1 MPKKIKK
8 RSKRQEEEEVVDV
21 ELAEGEG
28 EDFFDAEGEGDAP
41 EHFGEQIV
49 DVPES
54 ERDAFQKASF
64 DAANWV
70 EKNLKTVGI
79 GLALAIAIPVGAYAF
94 HQANEAAKTSAS
106 EVANGI
112 FTGYQAPI
120 KGSPAYEMIE
130 SNDKLQMPKTVYP
143 TTQAKWAAIEK
154 AADETLSEHPDQLGT
169 VARLSKG
176 AAALRLEKW
185 DDALEAYEGALAAKD
200 IADMKP
206 FALLGVAQANAGA
219 GKVDGAVKALDE
231 LAEIDGFK
239 GVARYE
245 KGRAYERAGDK
256 EKAKA
261 AYHDLLETQPSSP
274 YKIDVERRLAT
285 L

>member
-28 EDFFDAEGEGDAP
+28 EDFFDGDEDSP
-41 EHFGEQIV
+41 EHYGDQIV

-70 EKNLKTVGI
+70 EKNLQTVGI
-79 GLALAIAIPVGAYAF
+79 VLALAIAIPLGGYAYF
-94 HQANEAAKTSAS
+94 QASEASKTSAS

-112 FTGYQAPI
+112 FNGYQAPI
-120 KGSPAYEMIE
+120 KGSPAYDMIE
-130 SNDKLQMPKTVYP
+130 ANDKLQMPKTVYP
-143 TTQAKWAAIEK
+143 TAEAKWAAISA
-154 AADETLSEHPDQLGT
+154 AADKTLSEHPAQLGT
-169 VARLSKG
+169 VAQLSKG
-176 AAALRLEKW
+176 ASALRLQKW
-185 DDALEAYEGALAAKD
+185 DDAIKAYEAALGAKD

-206 FALLGVAQANAGA
+206 FALLGVAQANVGA
-219 GKVDGAVKALDE
+219 GKIDGAVKALDE

-245 KGRAYERAGDK
+245 KGRAYERAGDTD
-256 EKAKA
+256 KAKA
-261 AYHDLLETQPSSP
+261 SYHELLETLPSSP

>member
-28 EDFFDAEGEGDAP
+28 EDFFDDEGEGP
-41 EHFGEQIV
+41 EHFGDQIV
-49 DVPES
+49 DIPEA

-64 DAANWV
+64 NAANWV

-79 GLALAIAIPVGAYAF
+79 VVALAIAIPVGAYAF
-94 HQANEAAKTSAS
+94 HQASEASKTSAS

-112 FTGYQAPI
+112 FTGYQSPI

-130 SNDKLQMPKTVYP
+130 ANDKLQMPKTVYP
-143 TTQAKWAAIEK
+143 TTEAKWAAISA
-154 AADETLSEHPDQLGT
+154 AADKTLSSHPDQLGT
-169 VARLSKG
+169 VAQLSKG

-185 DDALEAYEGALAAKD
+185 DDAIKAYEAALGAKD

-206 FALLGVAQANAGA
+206 FALLGVAQANVGA

-245 KGRAYERAGDK
+245 KGRAFERAGDK

-261 AYHDLLETQPSSP
+261 AYHDLLETQPSSS